1 MVFPARIVLPLALVA
16 LAAVP
21 GLCVDLSIPA
31 YVAGPGASVP
41 VAVLFTNDGPA
52 VSGLQFDVSFD
63 APALSLSTV
72 IGAAARNSG
81 KSLYAAAL
89 GSNRTRLLIWDLN
102 KNVIPDGTIVNLFV
116 NVSPVVMLGVYH
128 IHFET
133 ALATD
138 PSGHSVPVSTS
149 DGTLTLKSV
158 YGAPATLQSVL
169 NGASLLPG
177 PVAPGEII
185 TILGSA
191 ISSSPGVDGIT
202 FDGLPAPLI
211 YISSDQ
217 INAVVPFGIAG
228 HGSTTLD
235 IINAARI
242 STRISLPVAS
252 SAPAIFTLGGNGAG
266 RGAIL
271 NQDSTVNSPDNPAE
285 RGSIIVIYATGAGQ
299 TDPPGADGLIPAT
312 VLPKPVLPVS
322 VQVGGAAALILYAGA
337 APDQISGVLQVNC
350 RVPMASATGPAV
362 PLVLTVGEATSPPV
376 TVALR

>member
-1 MVFPARIVLPLALVA
+1 MVFPARIALALALVA

-116 NVSPVVMLGVYH
+116 NVSPVVMPGVYH

-299 TDPPGADGLIPAT
+299 TDPPGADGLIPTT

>member
-1 MVFPARIVLPLALVA
+1 MVFPARIALALALVA

-299 TDPPGADGLIPAT
+299 TDPPGADGLIPTT